1 MAVMSLV
8 LETLNSMPLDCKFPS
23 DMTAREVADDIA
35 IQLNYPFVDEDTNEP
50 INYFLT
56 DGDGKRIEDDAK
68 LEDAGLRNGDT
79 VKLEANKAIT
89 PPPMPA
95 TPTSLP
101 DGQVGVWVKLLNQT
115 RNVYEQ
121 FDAETTV
128 SDLLAQM
135 IAKYDL
141 PARYP
146 NSKEPIVYV
155 VASKT
160 QGRQLH
166 SLETLR
172 EAFISHLDTIF
183 INTDNKAGGGPPLTN
198 RVLLRPVGLRLDE
211 VTEIGIPAL
220 MENEPA
226 LKMALHAFK
235 DTLYELEESRREL
248 QDAHEKIEQL
258 TEQRKGNHIATA
270 LLLFGQIQI
279 GFATNLITN
288 DTRGGWFVFFSG
300 LALNL
305 GALYFLV
312 FSGRKEPRV

>member
-1 MAVMSLV
+1 
-8 LETLNSMPLDCKFPS
+8 
-23 DMTAREVADDIA
+23 MTAREVADDIA

-141 PARYP
+141 PAQYP
-146 NSKEPIVYV
+146 SSNEPIVYIV
-155 VASKT
+155 SSKT

-166 SLETLR
+166 GVETLR
-172 EAFISHLDTIF
+172 EARISNLDTLF
-183 INTDNKAGGGPPLTN
+183 INSDNKAGG
-198 RVLLRPVGLRLDE
+198 
-211 VTEIGIPAL
+211 
-220 MENEPA
+220 
-226 LKMALHAFK
+226 
-235 DTLYELEESRREL
+235 RRC
-248 QDAHEKIEQL
+248 
-258 TEQRKGNHIATA
+258 
-270 LLLFGQIQI
+270 
-279 GFATNLITN
+279 
-288 DTRGGWFVFFSG
+288 
-300 LALNL
+300 
-305 GALYFLV
+305 
-312 FSGRKEPRV
+312 